1 MKLGV
6 HIPIK
11 KLNADKLMS
20 ALTKVQTIEV
30 RNNVVTIGEQIR
42 NENGLENA
50 IREIENY
57 FN

>member
-1 MKLGV
+1 MGV